1 MELQDYIRILK
12 KNWVLILVITLLTT
26 ALTAAW
32 TLTRT
37 PVYQAQSKLYVSVR
51 TGDASVGDLQQGTN
65 YARQAVASY
74 VDIVTTS
81 IVTDQVAA
89 QLGGGLTS
97 QQVASKLSASS
108 PSNTVLI
115 NVAATDTDPAAAAEI
130 ANTTSSVFAEV
141 VTEQL
146 EKPSQGA
153 PARVQ
158 IDVVEPAEV
167 PSSPISPNASRNI
180 TLGLLLGLMLGFGV
194 AVLRAVLDVR
204 VNSKNDVAA
213 VTDTPILGGIIRDPH
228 ASDHPLIVQED
239 PLGPRAEAFRQLRTN
254 LQFLRVEGNPHSF
267 VITSSG
273 ASEGK
278 TTTAANLAIAL
289 SETQA
294 SVCLVDGDLR
304 KPRIADLFG
313 IEGGVGLTDV
323 IIGRRNV
330 GDVVQAWGP
339 NRLDILP
346 AGHRPPNPSE
356 LLGSREMESL
366 LAGLTRAYDYV
377 IVDSPPVLV
386 VTDAALISQSVGGAL
401 MVVAEGKTKK
411 PQLEAAL
418 EGLKTIDSRVLGI
431 ILAMVP
437 EKGPD
442 SYGFTTYSYGELHQ
456 QPSEIGNPVVR
467 APRGKWKTLGTDGA
481 VPPAPGSAM
490 PPATRSGGSTPI
502 LGS

>member
-12 KNWVLILVITLLTT
+12 RNWVLILVITLLTT

-51 TGDASVGDLQQGTN
+51 TGDASVGELQQGTN

-89 QLGGGLTS
+89 QLDGGLTS
-97 QQVASKLSASS
+97 QQVAGKLSASS

-115 NVAATDTDPAAAAEI
+115 NIAATDTDPAVAAEI
-130 ANTTSSVFAEV
+130 ANTTSAVFSEV
-141 VTEQL
+141 VTDQL
-146 EKPSQGA
+146 EKPSEGS

-158 IDVVEPAEV
+158 IDVVEPAQV
-167 PSSPISPNASRNI
+167 PSTPISPNAQRNI
-180 TLGLLLGLMLGFGV
+180 VLGLLLGLMLGFGV
-194 AVLRAVLDVR
+194 AILRSVLDVR
-204 VNSKNDVAA
+204 INSRNDVAA

-228 ASDHPLIVQED
+228 ASDHPLIVQDD

-267 VITSSG
+267 VITSAG

-304 KPRIADLFG
+304 KPRVADLFG

-323 IIGRRNV
+323 IIGRQSV
-330 GDVVQAWGP
+330 GDAIQAWGP
-339 NRLDILP
+339 HRLGILP

-356 LLGSREMESL
+356 LLGSREMEAL
-366 LAGLTRAYDYV
+366 LAALTDAYDYV
-377 IVDSPPVLV
+377 IVDAPPVLV

-401 MVVAEGKTKK
+401 MVAAAGKTKK

-418 EGLKTIDSRVLGI
+418 ESLKTIDSRVLGI
-431 ILAMVP
+431 ILTMVP

-442 SYGFTTYSYGELHQ
+442 SYGFSTYSYGELHQ
-456 QPSEIGNPVVR
+456 GPGDVGTPVVR
-467 APRGKWKTLGTDGA
+467 APKGRWKSLDEPDGTKPTGR
-481 VPPAPGSAM
+481 PS
-490 PPATRSGGSTPI
+490 GSTPI